1 MNMYLFELKS
11 LKKQTIIWVSAMI
24 ALAALYLSIYPS
36 IAKDANEFKELL
48 SNYPSAVREMLGI
61 NLDSIASLTGFYS
74 MVFSFIMLC
83 GGIQAMNLGVSI
95 LSKESRE
102 RTADFLLV
110 KPISRSAIIGAK
122 LIAALTILIITNI
135 VFNIAVTILA
145 NIFKTNEY
153 NYKLF
158 FLINLTLFFVQL
170 IFTALGLAVSV
181 FFKKI
186 KNILPISLGFIF
198 GFYLIGAILAVGEE
212 KDKLRFISPFK
223 YFDIDYITKNEGYEI
238 FYLLLSV
245 IIVIISIVTV
255 YLIYNKKDIHAV
267 S

>member
-11 LKKQTIIWVSAMI
+11 LKKQTLIWVTAMI

-36 IAKDANEFKELL
+36 IAKDVDDFKELL
-48 SNYPSAVREMLGI
+48 GNYPPAIREMLGI
-61 NLDSIASLTGFYS
+61 DLDSIASLTGFYS
-74 MVFSFIMLC
+74 MVFSFIVLF

-110 KPISRSAIIGAK
+110 KPVSRSAIIGAK
-122 LIAALTILIITNI
+122 LIAALTMLIITNI
-135 VFNIAVTILA
+135 VYHIAVTIMA
-145 NIFKTNEY
+145 NIFKTNDY
-153 NYKLF
+153 NDKLF
-158 FLINLTLFFVQL
+158 FLINLTLFFVQI
-170 IFTALGLAVSV
+170 IFAAIGLAVSV

-186 KNILPISLGFIF
+186 KNILPISLGVVF
-198 GFYLIGAILAVGEE
+198 GFYLIGALLAVGEE

-223 YFDIDYITKNEGYEI
+223 YFDIDYITKNESYEI
-238 FYLLLSV
+238 LYLLLGAA
-245 IIVIISIVTV
+245 IVIISVIIV